1 MDPIDKY
8 IHSHRSHHAQSVHLI
23 FPLLSI
29 SYTMK
34 FLFTLATLNVNTYWL
49 MGISSW
55 FVILTASSHLLSL
68 FLDNFI
74 TIRTYRVTSL

>member
-1 MDPIDKY
+1 
-8 IHSHRSHHAQSVHLI
+8 
-23 FPLLSI
+23 
-29 SYTMK
+29 MK

-55 FVILTASSHLLSL
+55 FVILTASSYLLSL

-74 TIRTYRVTSL
+74 TTGTCWVTPLWTKIKWESRHTFTLVYFVHISLFVKK